1 MNPQELKTVQAA
13 VKQAESSLQAI
24 EDFLENANNQALYLA
39 TGGLVEALKH
49 MHEAD
54 PTLLNPTNRIR
65 IEALLAKQ
73 KMKSGRDSFNT
84 GF

>member
-1 MNPQELKTVQAA
+1 MNPQELKTVQ
-13 VKQAESSLQAI
+13 QAESSLQAI

-39 TGGLVEALKH
+39 TGCLVEALKH